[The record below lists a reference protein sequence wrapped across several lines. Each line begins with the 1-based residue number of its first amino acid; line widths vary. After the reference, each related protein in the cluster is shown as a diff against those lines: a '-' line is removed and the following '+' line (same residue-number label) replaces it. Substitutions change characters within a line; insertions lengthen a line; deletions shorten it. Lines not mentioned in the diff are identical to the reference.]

1 MPDSVQPTP
10 TAQSNDST
18 ESSINRRT
26 FLASASTLAMA
37 GGLAAG
43 YGTFFAFAG
52 EFLYPEPDPGA
63 WYFVA
68 RTADLQAGGS
78 LPFESPQGVMVV
90 IKRDAAAQGADSGA
104 EQFQALS
111 SVCPHLGCRVH
122 WEPHNNRF
130 FCPCHN
136 GEFDAEGRPTGG
148 PPKTANQHLAR
159 YPLKVE
165 EGLLFLRLPTQTVNT
180 RSSQKSPSSSAQG
193 PMGHNQDVA

>member
-10 TAQSNDST
+10 AEQADDSNDLSV
-18 ESSINRRT
+18 NRRT
-26 FLASASTLAMA
+26 LLASASTLAMG
-37 GGLAAG
+37 GGLVGG

-68 RTADLQAGGS
+68 RTADLEAGGS

-90 IKRDAAAQGADSGA
+90 IKRDATALGADSGA
-104 EQFQALS
+104 EHFQALS

-148 PPKTANQHLAR
+148 PPKAANQHLAR
-159 YPLKVE
+159 YPLKVD
-165 EGLLFLRLPTQTVNT
+165 EGMLFLRLPTQTVST
-180 RSSQKSPSSSAQG
+180 PIAQKATDLSAQTSTERG
-193 PMGHNQDVA
+193 EDVA

>member
-1 MPDSVQPTP
+1 MEPAPTDGSQNS
-10 TAQSNDST
+10 AL
-18 ESSINRRT
+18 NRRT
-26 FLASASTLAMA
+26 LLASASTLAMA

-68 RTADLQAGGS
+68 RTADLAAGGS

-90 IKRDAAAQGADSGA
+90 IKRDATASSEDSGA

-136 GEFDAEGRPTGG
+136 GEFDDEGRPTGG
-148 PPKTANQHLAR
+148 PPKAANQHLAR

-165 EGLLFLRLPTQTVNT
+165 DGLLFLRFPTQTVNT
-180 RSSQKSPSSSAQG
+180 RVAERSSSPSAQRSPDDDEG
-193 PMGHNQDVA
+193 VA